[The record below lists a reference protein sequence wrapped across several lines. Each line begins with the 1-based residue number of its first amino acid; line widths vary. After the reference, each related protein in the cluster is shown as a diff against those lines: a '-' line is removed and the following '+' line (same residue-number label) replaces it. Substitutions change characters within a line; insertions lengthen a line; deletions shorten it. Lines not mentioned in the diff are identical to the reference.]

1 MKPSDVPFDRALPL
15 VGILGRSEYE
25 AAAALIVFA
34 CFYHGDTWQ
43 PITIRQIQSALV
55 WAKETNHVTFPKLL
69 ENPFWRPDF
78 QGLVEAGFANGDL
91 SSAGNAIELK
101 VSTIDLF
108 LKAYGRID
116 RGRGVSEVARYPT
129 AFDPCLVTRAVA
141 KGLEVFI
148 EPVGG
153 GIYEVSFRD
162 GPPVR
167 VPAEE
172 VPATLDRVSHASRPR
187 VEGGESVEVIEGIE
201 AQVIGAS

>member
-15 VGILGRSEYE
+15 VGILGRSEHE

-55 WAKETNHVTFPKLL
+55 WAKETNHATFSKLL

-101 VSTIDLF
+101 ASTIDLF

-116 RGRGVSEVARYPT
+116 RGRGVSEERGPG
-129 AFDPCLVTRAVA
+129 CLVTRAVA

-162 GPPVR
+162 GPTVR

-172 VPATLDRVSHASRPR
+172 VPATLDRMLT
-187 VEGGESVEVIEGIE
+187 E
-201 AQVIGAS
+201 AGA